1 MRIKKLLCT
10 LITISMLSTNMNISA
25 FASESPQPTK
35 TEETQSALDETSDT
49 ETADNKN
56 SNTET
61 PDSQNSNIETPD
73 NKNSNTD
80 SSNIEESDTETSN
93 SETSD
98 TKASDT
104 KESDTE
110 TSNSETSNTESTN
123 TETTNTEETTNESTT
138 ETDISSEE
146 NSSEELTE
154 SEETSSLQETETETE
169 LETADIS
176 IINDNLSVEAANGLG
191 SLLMDELQIAAQ
203 EGQNEAQAGYAITE
217 IEMSGKTAQVSL
229 HISSPCTVVV
239 SIYEENSNK
248 PLGFGSSTVEIGE
261 NKISVPI
268 EIDTMPEYF
277 IVKGH
282 IVESNTLRPLSKEYE
297 SSMYTQEMQEF
308 LKKTTADFDSDKV
321 LNLDDDEKT
330 NFIVVNDNNLL
341 ISASKDNN
349 NTIINQFVGYD
360 DTANTYTFQNI
371 DEQIKNLKK
380 DDIFIYSDRN
390 NGNIIFTIKIESIQ
404 TQEITDKGTVAVI
417 KASGDELNVED
428 VFSYIKIEETVGNA
442 TASKVDPNSCPAGVT
457 YLGRDTAT
465 GKFIRCIR

>member
-49 ETADNKN
+49 ETPDNKN

-146 NSSEELTE
+146 NSNEENSSEELTE

-203 EGQNEAQAGYAITE
+203 EGQNEAQANYAISE

-248 PLGFGSSTVEIGE
+248 PLGFGSATAEIGE

-297 SSMYTQEMQEF
+297 SGMYTQEMQEF
-308 LKKTTADFDSDKV
+308 LKKTTDDFDSDKV
-321 LNLDDDEKT
+321 LNLDDDKKT
-330 NFIVVNDNNLL
+330 NFIVVNNNNAL
-341 ISASKDNN
+341 ITASKDNN
-349 NTIINQFVGYD
+349 NTIINQFAGYD
-360 DTANTYTFQNI
+360 ETANTYTFHNI
-371 DEQIKNLKK
+371 NEQIENLK
-380 DDIFIYSDRN
+380 
-390 NGNIIFTIKIESIQ
+390 
-404 TQEITDKGTVAVI
+404 
-417 KASGDELNVED
+417 
-428 VFSYIKIEETVGNA
+428 
-442 TASKVDPNSCPAGVT
+442 
-457 YLGRDTAT
+457 
-465 GKFIRCIR
+465 